1 MRHPGH
7 RARRCSRESA
17 SERAQREEQSADFD
31 KKKAKKVK
39 TYPMLAARALLLGVR
54 AAGALDSPA
63 ACSRVTS
70 GGSLA
75 VWRAFTRGVFSA
87 SSPSSSSTGGRRS
100 RRLLD
105 DLLSLKNTNANNEQQ
120 QQQRSAGLAALI
132 AGGTVAAAAGAFYV
146 VSSVKES
153 KKKKSNE
160 ASPEEEEKASS
171 AAAAV
176 PSPPTVAVPCPSTTT
191 TITTAASSSPC
202 AQPGAAP
209 DAAPVDRAA
218 LLADLRAWLEAA
230 GADVSDVDIR
240 PCEGNSAGV
249 GVFATARRRRRGS
262 GDSGDRGALATAGA
276 VASALARRLL
286 PFGAPSTSGG
296 KGGGT
301 ANANDSSSTIDNTI
315 TSSSSP
321 PTVVLASFPLS
332 LAVTP
337 AAALADEAT
346 GRHYAR
352 LLASRQLA
360 DERALVML
368 FLAVERARGRSSRWA
383 QWIAALPRDFST
395 PLHFTEEQ
403 LDLLKGTT
411 LGKAAASLRARLAAA
426 WGRLAPA
433 AAEVAAAAGVAA
445 PPTLEDFKWAY
456 STFWSRGMAV
466 PWPVVVTAPAG
477 AGVGAAAGGT
487 VGGSAAAAAET
498 APSVAVEVVEC
509 ILPGLDFCNHA
520 PGAAVRWTLWG
531 AGAGGEKEKVEEKEK
546 EARASSSPSPS
557 STSSLSIPDRVAL
570 VAPLSAAPGP
580 GDELLIDYGD
590 KSQEELLLL
599 YGFAHARSSAAT
611 EGRVP
616 GVLMVPCPLPAAA
629 PPPPIEDGSGGGGK
643 SGKGSSSRGDIAAS
657 ASASAPSSLHPQ
669 TLGGWDPD
677 LEDRLEL
684 LRRRGLAPQ
693 VFLPVSGPSDGD
705 GEGEGAKAS
714 SATSRPLLKRL
725 LWPFGS
731 SSPDS
736 SSPSTK
742 TPASFL
748 PPGVWDTLEAFVLEP
763 EFVRAALAHPDA
775 VTPPRGGGGGGGGS
789 GGDEKNPTSSS
800 SSSSSSSVESA
811 GLRMAVLTTLARL
824 LEGTVLT
831 LEGPGGTGPLEA
843 DVAWLEGKEGEEEG
857 GGEDSSSASASA
869 SSTSSDAAIRRACV
883 EYRATQKAA
892 ARRWLARAR
901 RAVDEQV
908 AELEA
913 LMEGGKGREGQG
925 EGE

>member
-1 MRHPGH
+1 MLA
-7 RARRCSRESA
+7 RAVLLVIRAGAHEASPVIRSNASGCIKAATGGSAAWKALTRGFSSSA
-17 SERAQREEQSADFD
+17 SS
-31 KKKAKKVK
+31 
-39 TYPMLAARALLLGVR
+39 
-54 AAGALDSPA
+54 S
-63 ACSRVTS
+63 SS
-70 GGSLA
+70 S
-75 VWRAFTRGVFSA
+75 
-87 SSPSSSSTGGRRS
+87 SSPSSWTGGGRR

-105 DLLSLKNTNANNEQQ
+105 DLLSRNTNDRDHHHRQH
-120 QQQRSAGLAALI
+120 RSAGLAALL
-132 AGGTVAAAAGAFYV
+132 AGGTVAAAAGVFYV
-146 VSSVKES
+146 VSSAKE
-153 KKKKSNE
+153 KKG
-160 ASPEEEEKASS
+160 AALVGEEEKKSSLPSSASASSPSPTSS
-171 AAAAV
+171 AA
-176 PSPPTVAVPCPSTTT
+176 PC
-191 TITTAASSSPC
+191 SSSPC

-209 DAAPVDRAA
+209 AAAPVDRAA

-230 GADVSDVDIR
+230 GADVADVDIR

-249 GVFATARRRRRGS
+249 GVFATASRRSAAGGGS
-262 GDSGDRGALATAGA
+262 NDRGALATARA
-276 VASALARRLL
+276 VASSLGRRLL
-286 PFGAPSTSGG
+286 PFGRGSGG
-296 KGGGT
+296 GHGG
-301 ANANDSSSTIDNTI
+301 AERANDSNLSSNPSSNSNAASAADADFAD
-315 TSSSSP
+315 SSS

-346 GRHYAR
+346 GAHYAR
-352 LLASRQLA
+352 LLASQQLA

-383 QWIAALPRDFST
+383 QWIAALPREFST
-395 PLHFTEEQ
+395 PLHFTDEQ
-403 LDLLKGTT
+403 LELLSGTT

-456 STFWSRGMAV
+456 STVWSRGMAV
-466 PWPVVVTAPAG
+466 PWPVVVSGAG
-477 AGVGAAAGGT
+477 AAGGAAGGT
-487 VGGSAAAAAET
+487 AGGAAGAGAAPAPAAA
-498 APSVAVEVVEC
+498 VAVEVVEC

-531 AGAGGEKEKVEEKEK
+531 AGGAGGSGGGEESQK
-546 EARASSSPSPS
+546 RGGSPSPS
-557 STSSLSIPDRVAL
+557 TLPRVPDRVAL
-570 VAPLSAAPGP
+570 VAPAASAPRP

-599 YGFAHARSSAAT
+599 YGFAHATSAAT
-611 EGRVP
+611 GGRVP
-616 GVLMVPCPLPAAA
+616 GVLMVPCPLPAA
-629 PPPPIEDGSGGGGK
+629 PPPPVSSRVNDSSGGK
-643 SGKGSSSRGDIAAS
+643 SGKGGGKSDESGSASSSSG
-657 ASASAPSSLHPQ
+657 SLHPQ

-693 VFLPVSGPSDGD
+693 VFLPVSGPADEAEEAGD
-705 GEGEGAKAS
+705 GSSPPSAAS
-714 SATSRPLLKRL
+714 SRPSWLKRL
-725 LWPFGS
+725 LWPFSPAPS
-731 SSPDS
+731 SSGP
-736 SSPSTK
+736 SSPSSR

-763 EFVRAALAHPDA
+763 EVVRAALAHPDA
-775 VTPPRGGGGGGGGS
+775 VTPPRGGGGGGGGGS
-789 GGDEKNPTSSS
+789 GSGEKKSNGVKSPPPSSTSSS
-800 SSSSSSSVESA
+800 PSSFSPSVENA

-843 DVAWLEGKEGEEEG
+843 DVQWLQRAEAEEREEAAKKAGEG
-857 GGEDSSSASASA
+857 GGGGGGGASSSSAAAAA

-908 AELEA
+908 RELEE
-913 LMEGGKGREGQG
+913 LMAAE
-925 EGE
+925 